1 MSKIGTYLSETKNEL
16 LNKVSW
22 PTWPELQSSA
32 IVVMVS
38 SVIIALIVF
47 GMDFVFEVLII
58 VLDTSFVLGRS
69 KIESEFTIKSGDSV
83 FIAATNFFST
93 YLD

>member
-32 IVVMVS
+32 IVVMIS
-38 SVIIALIVF
+38 SVIIALVVF
-47 GMDFVFEVLII
+47 SMDFIFEVLM
-58 VLDTSFVLGRS
+58 
-69 KIESEFTIKSGDSV
+69 KQAYEMIK
-83 FIAATNFFST
+83 
-93 YLD
+93 